1 MYDAAGFVIA
11 SSDNPLDFLAK
22 VLSVPANFW
31 NFKKLVKNLDNFV
44 KHHQLK
50 WFYQ

>member
-22 VLSVPANFW
+22 VLSVPVNFEI
-31 NFKKLVKNLDNFV
+31 FKIW
-44 KHHQLK
+44 LK
-50 WFYQ
+50 I